1 MCLQCALRQWCFG
14 SLAQLEKVTPVMQ
27 PVTPSCGP
35 SVLILAMAQALQ
47 SSWLWETV
55 RDSATVT
62 TLLVSLGSVVAE
74 TFPAGDVV
82 IGRC

>member
-1 MCLQCALRQWCFG
+1 MCLECALRQWCFG
-14 SLAQLEKVTPVMQ
+14 SLAPLEKVTPVMQ

-55 RDSATVT
+55 RLRDSATVT
-62 TLLVSLGSVVAE
+62 TLLVSLG
-74 TFPAGDVV
+74 FQGFLRP
-82 IGRC
+82 